1 MLMPLELM
9 ASGESGVIEQ
19 VQGKP
24 DWIGR
29 MAELGIR
36 HGNRVEVVAS
46 GSPCVLKVGECRLC
60 LRVDEC
66 ARIFVRPAS

>member
-9 ASGESGVIEQ
+9 APGETGVIEQ
-19 VQGKP
+19 VQGQP
-24 DWIGR
+24 EWIGR

-36 HGNRVEVVAS
+36 HGNRVQVLS
-46 GSPCVLKVGECRLC
+46 PGSPCLLLVGDCRLC

-66 ARIFVRPAS
+66 ARILVRLGH